1 MQGLEQF
8 TIWEEGFGNVVDGGE
23 ITGFRLKLSLPF
35 YRALPL
41 SCIEEI
47 RLKMDEETVD
57 SRNISLQ
64 IQGRR
69 LSIEDLPPEYED
81 LWWNVDKKADLIV
94 SRPGG
99 LTAGEHVVEVF
110 LKLRWEFLKPTSWG
124 GLEQSAMFDDTTAV
138 KTLAIE

>member
-23 ITGFRLKLSLPF
+23 ITGFRLRLGLPF

-47 RLKMDEETVD
+47 RLKMDGETVD

-69 LSIEDLPPEYED
+69 LSIEDLPPRVRR
-81 LWWNVDKKADLIV
+81 L
-94 SRPGG
+94 
-99 LTAGEHVVEVF
+99 VVE
-110 LKLRWEFLKPTSWG
+110 R
-124 GLEQSAMFDDTTAV
+124 
-138 KTLAIE
+138 